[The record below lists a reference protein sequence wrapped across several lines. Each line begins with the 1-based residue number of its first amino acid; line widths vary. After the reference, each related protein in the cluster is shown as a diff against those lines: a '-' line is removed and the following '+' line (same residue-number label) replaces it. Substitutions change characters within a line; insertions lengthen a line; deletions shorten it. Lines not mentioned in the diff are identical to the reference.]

1 MRAIKYIAIHCSAS
15 RANIDEGITLPGED
29 IGVKEITEWHK
40 ARGFRTIG
48 YHFVIRRDGT
58 IENGRPLAEIGA
70 HVEGYNANSIGICMV
85 GGVSETG
92 KSENN
97 YEPKQWETL
106 KALLAR
112 LHREFPAAEIKGHRD
127 FPKVAKD
134 CPCFDV
140 RAWLRE
146 NPF

>member
-1 MRAIKYIAIHCSAS
+1 VHCSAS
-15 RANIDEGITLPGED
+15 KANIDEGITLPGED
-29 IGVKEITEWHK
+29 VGVKEITAWHK
-40 ARGFRTIG
+40 ARGFKTIG
-48 YHFVIRRDGT
+48 YHFVIRRSGQV
-58 IENGRPLAEIGA
+58 ENGRPLTEIGA

-112 LHREFPAAEIKGHRD
+112 LHREFPGAEIKGHRD

-140 RAWLRE
+140 RAWLAKE
-146 NPF
+146 KLF